1 MENLIREI
9 LKLEEE
15 HGSISEKAQYA
26 LQQLQKMNLEELQ
39 NPDMKKGNPVYD
51 VALKYII
58 LYGSLRKRLEKG
70 KFEMIEENLTK
81 EDFKNLRTGL
91 LLYEAL
97 ADEIKPYTNHPQAA
111 DIQLLKQ
118 TKELAARQDQTILK
132 IIESFPTSNLLCLSS
147 DRSKKELER
156 LYRKIKKYKQVV
168 HDTLFESNCLPD
180 VVKYGKFGDI
190 LIAKLALSTYVEID
204 EEVQSGI
211 DDEMQSLYGAVNVN
225 LLQAPDSL
233 EKKEYRENM
242 LEMQKVSERHQC
254 YPKVFTFKL

>member
-51 VALKYII
+51 VALRYVI

-70 KFEMIEENLTK
+70 KFEMMEENLTK

-118 TKELAARQDQTILK
+118 ARKLAKKQDQTILR
-132 IIESFPTSNLLCLSS
+132 IIQSFPTSNLLFLSS
-147 DRSKKELER
+147 DKSKREFER
-156 LYRKIKKYKQVV
+156 LYFKIKDYKYAI
-168 HDTLFESNCLPD
+168 HGTLFESTCLPD
-180 VVKYGKFGDI
+180 VIKYGEVGKI
-190 LIAKLALSTYVEID
+190 LLATHALSIYAGIDGKVQGGID
-204 EEVQSGI
+204 EDIQ
-211 DDEMQSLYGAVNVN
+211 DLYKIVNIN
-225 LLQAPDSL
+225 LLQVPDSL

-242 LEMQKVSERHQC
+242 LEMQKASELHQG
-254 YPKVFTFKL
+254 YQKVLKN